1 MKNEFN
7 LIFNNM
13 RNLKA
18 AVNQDAEH
26 SKTGAKFHWAEK
38 VKL

>member
-1 MKNEFN
+1 M
-7 LIFNNM
+7 
-13 RNLKA
+13 KA

-38 VKL
+38 VKLWIVMEGFRSILI